1 MIKNIIII
9 ILILGFVA
17 IVIFLDIPAV
27 QKILNSNKEIKIQN
41 NLLIEKQ
48 AFLEKVEK
56 LRDSYQTNQETLKKL
71 EYILPDGQDVPNLI
85 VQVEA
90 FAVESGLSLK
100 KIDFLASD
108 LSGKG
113 ETGTTENKNYKILT
127 INLGLSG
134 SYFAFKNFLKIV
146 EDNIRLMDMQTVNFS
161 PKSGVQTSDIDF
173 EIILKAYYYQ

>member
-9 ILILGFVA
+9 ILIFGFVA
-17 IVIFLDIPAV
+17 IVIFLDIPTV
-27 QKILNSNKEIKIQN
+27 QKILNFKKEIEVQN
-41 NLLIEKQ
+41 NFFIEKQ

-56 LRDSYQTNQETLKKL
+56 LRDSYQTNEETLKKL

-90 FAVESGLSLK
+90 FANEGGLSLK
-100 KIDFLASD
+100 KIDFLAS
-108 LSGKG
+108 
-113 ETGTTENKNYKILT
+113 ENKEYQILT

-161 PKSGVQTSDIDF
+161 PKSGIQTSDIDF
-173 EIILKAYYYQ
+173 EITLRAYYYQ